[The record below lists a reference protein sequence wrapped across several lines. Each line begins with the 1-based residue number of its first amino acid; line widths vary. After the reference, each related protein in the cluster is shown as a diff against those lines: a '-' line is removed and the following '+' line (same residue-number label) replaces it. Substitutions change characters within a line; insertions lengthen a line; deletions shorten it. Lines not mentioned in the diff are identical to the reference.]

1 MDWPATVLRVN
12 VFPTFF
18 DLLRQGDSPV
28 KAYIEM
34 QRIRYYALARIRAPI
49 SRNGCV
55 HANERMCWLRET
67 ERLALFRVALLR
79 CVIGYFMQR
88 VKTSLP
94 NDFDIKFAGA
104 NEFSIFYSL
113 LLLLR
118 FRFWR
123 GMDSHFFSRRGDV
136 RKKNFVERGPYFL
149 TIR

>member
-1 MDWPATVLRVN
+1 MLQINLERGRYAFGCRGVDGKYFIITELRALDWPATVLRVN

-28 KAYIEM
+28 KACIEM

-88 VKTSLP
+88 VKTLAP
-94 NDFDIKFAGA
+94 Q
-104 NEFSIFYSL
+104 
-113 LLLLR
+113 R
-118 FRFWR
+118 F
-123 GMDSHFFSRRGDV
+123 
-136 RKKNFVERGPYFL
+136 
-149 TIR
+149 